1 MKSEEIAN
9 FKVTSDIVSWFDDV
23 MISFLQNFGAHR
35 NSKIVCFL
43 QSFLRNYKLILNCSM
58 VRCETI
64 LTGPRS
70 VQKSASQNKCY

>member
-1 MKSEEIAN
+1 MKSEEIAS

-58 VRCETI
+58 VRCDK
-64 LTGPRS
+64 
-70 VQKSASQNKCY
+70 QY